1 MHVPWQPVSSSPRT
15 PRPTRA
21 LVGLLAGA
29 ALVSACGGAAES
41 VERTAPTA
49 TPTSAAP
56 SPSPS
61 PVPPPPPPPPAP
73 PAVDPL
79 DGAGPIPTSSVVA
92 VKIDNSVLARPY
104 HRGLGEA
111 SIVYQEVME
120 GGATRFLAV
129 YAPAIGSEVGPIR
142 SIRES
147 DVELLLQYG
156 KVPLAASGANVGV
169 LATIRKAEEIGQV
182 LDVNYESVP
191 GPYRKGER
199 RKDAINFYA
208 APAAIDAAKPGG
220 SWPRDIGLTF
230 GPLAPEAGSP
240 AARASVSF
248 SQIARTT
255 VEHDPATG
263 RYAVYSEG
271 DRLNGAAP
279 ANVVVQ
285 HVQVRQ
291 SPYVDVL
298 GNRTPYTETV
308 GTGPVD
314 VLREGRRVSGTW
326 VRHDPLGGT
335 RLLDDKGLD
344 LPLAPGPTWFLLVP
358 AGRSLDVG

>member
-1 MHVPWQPVSSSPRT
+1 MSPT
-15 PRPTRA
+15 PRR
-21 LVGLLAGA
+21 LQLA
-29 ALVSACGGAAES
+29 ALVAAAALAGCSSPEVVPVAAS
-41 VERTAPTA
+41 SPVP
-49 TPTSAAP
+49 SAAP

-61 PVPPPPPPPPAP
+61 PSPSPAPSPPPAP
-73 PAVDPL
+73 LLVDPL
-79 DGAGPIPTSSVVA
+79 TGLLPVPTGSVVA
-92 VKIDNSVLARPY
+92 VKIDNSRTARPY

-129 YAPAIGSEVGPIR
+129 YSPAIGAEVGPIR

-147 DVELLLQYG
+147 DIELLLQYG
-156 KVPLAASGANVGV
+156 KVPLAASGANAGV
-169 LATIRKAEEIGQV
+169 LATVRKAEEIGQI
-182 LDVNYESVP
+182 LDVNFESVP

-208 APAAIDAAKPGG
+208 APAAVDAAKPGG

-230 GPLAPEAGSP
+230 GPVPPEAGFP
-240 AARASVSF
+240 AGRASVSF

-255 VEHDPATG
+255 VQHDPATG
-263 RYAVYSEG
+263 RYAVFSEG

-285 HVQVRQ
+285 HVKIRE

-308 GTGPVD
+308 GTGPVV
-314 VLREGRRVSGTW
+314 VLREGRRFSGTW

-335 RLLDDKGLD
+335 RLLDDKGRD